1 VNSIQKY
8 LFVTNSLFFF
18 LIVVKAINIFLGRID
33 FVLFVAWLFPIIFFI
48 IYINKLSIRAYQWF
62 CFVLLIYFL
71 FSSLRIFGTV
81 PYWLDVTEFVLICL
95 LFINIMFGP
104 KIISKMN

>member
-1 VNSIQKY
+1 
-8 LFVTNSLFFF
+8 
-18 LIVVKAINIFLGRID
+18 
-33 FVLFVAWLFPIIFFI
+33 
-48 IYINKLSIRAYQWF
+48 
-62 CFVLLIYFL
+62 
-71 FSSLRIFGTV
+71 LRIFGTV